1 MRKRSRIV
9 QFQTYYEA
17 SVPTNSNW
25 LWSKRVRLVP
35 MNINLNVKM
44 EFSVLPVFILFICLG
59 QVNFQ
64 SHFLSHCWFLIHFF
78 LSVFMFIYTLLLI
91 VCIVN
96 LQNRLYGVD
105 AAATQTSFQG
115 APNSPN
121 ASSMCFMILN

>member
-1 MRKRSRIV
+1 M
-9 QFQTYYEA
+9 
-17 SVPTNSNW
+17 
-25 LWSKRVRLVP
+25 P

-105 AAATQTSFQG
+105 AAATQTS
-115 APNSPN
+115 PHSPY